1 VHGRLRN
8 ILTHPVFSSFR
19 AFRGSPTCHCEERS
33 DAAIQYVERVSVSP
47 WLCAGIFYYTLH
59 QGPKTNVSGYVV
71 IAILSRAP
79 HHSETLRVVVCLI
92 SDFRFP
98 IFALIV
104 SDNMPRTVLGKFRLI
119 GFVEGLS
126 YLLLLGVAVPKWLS
140 LFVMPTAI
148 RVIGMTHG
156 VLFILYCL
164 LLFMAMRQY
173 KWGLGYTIYLFFM
186 ALVPFGTF
194 YTDR

>member
-1 VHGRLRN
+1 MARKANEV
-8 ILTHPVFSSFR
+8 IDSF
-19 AFRGSPTCHCEERS
+19 
-33 DAAIQYVERVSVSP
+33 IQ
-47 WLCAGIFYYTLH
+47 
-59 QGPKTNVSGYVV
+59 K
-71 IAILSRAP
+71 
-79 HHSETLRVVVCLI
+79 
-92 SDFRFP
+92 P
-98 IFALIV
+98 IHLFA
-104 SDNMPRTVLGKFRLI
+104 MPRTVLGKFRLI

-173 KWGLGYTIYLFFM
+173 KWSLGYTIYLFFM

-194 YTDR
+194 YTDRRLRELAVANHKARFLE